1 MLAGVLAQSAP
12 AQYRQRSAP
21 LAGSPNLNWQLVK
34 TGLYLIT
41 GEGSNSLV
49 RLSGNGLIIVDDK
62 LPGNY
67 EGLVSRAQKIS
78 EQNIRLLFLTG
89 LSPENTGNLDQFM
102 EDHTMVVAQDTVADG
117 LLAQKLV
124 SPAHQQSILRF
135 DRQRSFPMGG
145 IVAQALYFG
154 RAHSGGDTVVY
165 FPNLKTVAIGRLYAA
180 DLDLAAGGSLVNWST
195 VLDQLLK
202 LDFDTAVAAH
212 GDPIS
217 RTDLVAFK
225 SRLDSLTGRAR
236 ALVSGGVSADELMS
250 RLRTDDP
257 DSKLTLTPE
266 QVRQFYAE
274 LAPSGQPAG
283 GR

>member
-1 MLAGVLAQSAP
+1 MLAGVLAQGAP
-12 AQYRQRSAP
+12 AQYRQRSVP

-124 SPAHQQSILRF
+124 APEHQQSILRF

-145 IVAQALYFG
+145 LVAQALYFG

-180 DLDLAAGGSLVNWST
+180 DLDLAAGGSLVNWSA
-195 VLDQLLK
+195 VLDQVLK

-236 ALVSGGVSADELMS
+236 ALVSGGVTADELMS

-274 LAPSGQPAG
+274 LAPSGQRGG